1 MKPEIYSTATRAGAP
16 GRRALGVARDYA
28 ALTKP
33 RIGGFVVLAA
43 FTGALLGEASEP
55 SPGRALE
62 AALCIGA
69 VAAASCVFNQILERD
84 VDRLM
89 RRTMDRPLPSGRLGM
104 REATFFGAVLALLG
118 TLGLSVQFNVL
129 TALLALA
136 TLLAYVLVYTPLKR
150 HSSLNTVVGAL
161 PGAMPPLLG
170 FAATAGAPEAWGWML
185 FAVLFAWQFPHFLAI
200 AWLHREDYRRAGMRM
215 LPALDSGSGVSGRQ
229 AFLYALV
236 LLPVSLLPGTR
247 GDAGWLYVLSAL
259 VLGLVYIAAA
269 AAFALR
275 EGERTARALL
285 FTSLVYL
292 PLLFSAVL
300 LDPVVHLVRVS

>member
-1 MKPEIYSTATRAGAP
+1 MRADTYSDAVRAGHGERGLL
-16 GRRALGVARDYA
+16 GRARDYA
-28 ALTKP
+28 VLTKP
-33 RIGGFVVLAA
+33 RISGFVVLAA
-43 FTGALLGEASEP
+43 FTGALLGDAIEP
-55 SPGRALE
+55 SPGRAMA
-62 AALCIGA
+62 AALWIGA

-89 RRTMDRPLPSGRLGM
+89 RRTMDRPLPSGRLGV
-104 REATFFGAVLALLG
+104 REATLFGALLALSG
-118 TLGLSVQFNVL
+118 TLGLSLQFNLL
-129 TALLALA
+129 TALLALS

-150 HSSLNTVVGAL
+150 HSSFNTVVGAL

-170 FAATAGAPEAWGWML
+170 LSATAGAPEAWGWML
-185 FAVLFAWQFPHFLAI
+185 FAVLFTWQFPHFLAI

-215 LPALDSGSGVSGRQ
+215 LPVVDPESGISGRQ

-247 GDAGWLYVLSAL
+247 GDAGWLYVVTAL
-259 VLGLVYIAAA
+259 MLGLLYIAAA

-285 FTSLVYL
+285 VTSLVYL
-292 PLLFSAVL
+292 PLLLSAVL
-300 LDPVVHLVRVS
+300 LDPVVHLIRVS